1 MISTYLSSGQSSVLY
16 KKLVD
21 EKKMALQVFA
31 GNNSQEDYGIYLIG
45 GLPLGDTKLS
55 DLTIEIDD
63 EIEKLKSELISERDF
78 EKIQNIFESQY
89 VSSNSTI
96 QGIANSLA
104 RYHVLYGD
112 VNLINNEID
121 IYRSVTREEIQE
133 VAKLYLN
140 KNQRLELKYL
150 PKNNQ

>member
-1 MISTYLSSGQSSVLY
+1 
-16 KKLVD
+16 
-21 EKKMALQVFA
+21 MALQVFA

>member
-1 MISTYLSSGQSSVLY
+1 LY

>member
-1 MISTYLSSGQSSVLY
+1 M
-16 KKLVD
+16 
-21 EKKMALQVFA
+21 
-31 GNNSQEDYGIYLIG
+31 
-45 GLPLGDTKLS
+45 
-55 DLTIEIDD
+55 
-63 EIEKLKSELISERDF
+63 
-78 EKIQNIFESQY
+78 
-89 VSSNSTI
+89 SSNSTI

-121 IYRSVTREEIQE
+121 IYRSVTREEIRE

-150 PKNNQ
+150 PKNN